1 VHHEPPRDLTHDRG
15 VGIERADDAKALRLE
30 TGVADDRATES
41 ADAHDRHVPRLVEP
55 ENIPETLKQVR
66 DGITPALL
74 AEATEIA
81 EVLADLGRGDLEELT
96 ELL

>member
-1 VHHEPPRDLTHDRG
+1 
-15 VGIERADDAKALRLE
+15 
-30 TGVADDRATES
+30 
-41 ADAHDRHVPRLVEP
+41 
-55 ENIPETLKQVR
+55 VR